1 MHVHE
6 KEALQKITERL
17 REQFP
22 GKISAVLAFG
32 SRVRGD
38 HGPWSDFDVLVVVR
52 DKTALLEREIIG
64 YFVDREMELGVSF
77 TPVIKDAAAFDL
89 EKKHHTPFYEN
100 LSREGVLI

>member
-1 MHVHE
+1 MHIHE
-6 KEALQKITERL
+6 KEALKKITKLL
-17 REQFP
+17 RKQFP
-22 GKISAVLAFG
+22 GKIATVMAFG

-38 HGPWSDFDVLVVVR
+38 HGPWSDFDILIVVR

-64 YFVDREMELGVSF
+64 SFVDRELELGVSF

-100 LSREGVLI
+100 LTREGVLI